1 MIVECP
7 KCKKKYRVRDGD
19 VPVGGAPVQCPS
31 CGNIFTIYRE
41 PLNIHLEPVE
51 EVAPSAPPTYEKPA
65 PSFEAST
72 PPSQPAQAETPGARE
87 SFLEG
92 IEKPAG
98 MGVQEQPAFKQ
109 PAKPTFQQQPPP
121 SRQPSPPPSSTAEA
135 AARLK
140 AALGLGGMDDFP
152 ADWPEEKKQKHRHAK
167 RLARSLAKDLLLYHK
182 DKIEQG
188 LRDGNLKQLLGEE
201 IKKSWD
207 FYKKNVD
214 PEVLQTTN
222 YFKDALNDIIGKGRK
237 IFI

>member
-7 KCKKKYRVRDGD
+7 KCKKKYRVKDED

-41 PLNIHLEPVE
+41 PLKIHLEPLE
-51 EVAPSAPPTYEKPA
+51 EVAPSAPPTYEKPT
-65 PSFEAST
+65 PTFEAPT
-72 PPSQPAQAETPGARE
+72 PPSQPAQTGAGE
-87 SFLEG
+87 SLLEG
-92 IEKPAG
+92 IEKPAAG
-98 MGVQEQPAFKQ
+98 RGVQEQPSFEQ
-109 PAKPTFQQQPPP
+109 PAQQPVQ
-121 SRQPSPPPSSTAEA
+121 SQQPSSSPSSTADA

-140 AALGLGGMDDFP
+140 AALGLGGLDDFP

>member
-7 KCKKKYRVRDGD
+7 KCKKKYRVKDGD

-41 PLNIHLEPVE
+41 PLKIHLEPLE
-51 EVAPSAPPTYEKPA
+51 GVAPSPPPTYEKPA

-72 PPSQPAQAETPGARE
+72 STPSSQPAQA
-87 SFLEG
+87 
-92 IEKPAG
+92 
-98 MGVQEQPAFKQ
+98 
-109 PAKPTFQQQPPP
+109 
-121 SRQPSPPPSSTAEA
+121 AE
-135 AARLK
+135 RLK

-167 RLARSLAKDLLLYHK
+167 RLARSLAKDLLLYHG

-188 LRDGNLKQLLGEE
+188 LREGNLKQLLGEE

>member
-7 KCKKKYRVRDGD
+7 KCKKKYRVKDED
-19 VPVGGAPVQCPS
+19 VPIGGAPVQCPS

-41 PLNIHLEPVE
+41 PLKIHLEPVE

-65 PSFEAST
+65 PTFEAPT
-72 PPSQPAQAETPGARE
+72 PPSQPAQTGAGE
-87 SFLEG
+87 PFLEG
-92 IEKPAG
+92 IEKPAAG
-98 MGVQEQPAFKQ
+98 MGVQEQPSFEQ
-109 PAKPTFQQQPPP
+109 PAAPASQQQPVPP
-121 SRQPSPPPSSTAEA
+121 QQPSSPPPSTADA

-140 AALGLGGMDDFP
+140 AALGLGGLDDFP

-214 PEVLQTTN
+214 PEVLQTTS

>member
-7 KCKKKYRVRDGD
+7 KCKKKYRVKDED
-19 VPVGGAPVQCPS
+19 VPIGGAPVQCPS

-41 PLNIHLEPVE
+41 PLKIYLEPVE
-51 EVAPSAPPTYEKPA
+51 EVTPSPA
-65 PSFEAST
+65 PSFEAPT
-72 PPSQPAQAETPGARE
+72 PPSRPARSETHGAGE

-92 IEKPAG
+92 IKKPAG
-98 MGVQEQPAFKQ
+98 MGVQQ
-109 PAKPTFQQQPPP
+109 
-121 SRQPSPPPSSTAEA
+121 QPSPPPPSTADA

-140 AALGLGGMDDFP
+140 AALGLGGLDDFP

-214 PEVLQTTN
+214 PEVLQTTS
-222 YFKDALNDIIGKGRK
+222 YFKDALNDIIGKGKK